1 MKGMNPA
8 SMEAAENHR
17 KVQALE
23 LNPDSAIQTLCDLG
37 KVSNL
42 FDLLLLI
49 SKLRF

>member
-37 KVSNL
+37 KV
-42 FDLLLLI
+42 I
-49 SKLRF
+49 SHSELQLPL

>member
-1 MKGMNPA
+1 MAIEIG
-8 SMEAAENHR
+8 
-17 KVQALE
+17 L
-23 LNPDSAIQTLCDLG
+23 LNERSELCDLG